1 MAVDDLSRRVLYVG
15 DGSSTEFAFNFVVFV
30 ATDVAVYTK
39 DEEGED
45 KLISPSNYTVT
56 LNENQDNNPG
66 GVVKFNSAPADEAVI
81 AVVSAVPETQPMVLT
96 TYDGFDPEVLNK
108 SADRAVSLI
117 QQLSDDVDRAIKL
130 PRTSQKTTAAAYEE
144 LAGAAEKASAAL
156 ALMDET
162 LDAATEVMDA
172 LRDAG
177 DVTGATQVVAA
188 GATAARSVASK
199 LADTMTIDDFGATA
213 DGVTDDTQA
222 MVRADA
228 SGCKTLDLR
237 GATVATNY
245 LPESIELKNGYLVY
259 RGQFFNVDGAK
270 TATGGLLAHR
280 HIADLAVYN
289 SDGTGATT
297 YPSRAAQ
304 GIGYLNESGVERV
317 FMAYRS
323 YGVNNSK
330 AYQMGSI
337 VEYRLGNDGDTLD
350 LYAQADFIP
359 IGHSQGV
366 GVRKASNGD
375 IYLYATAAS
384 LPDRYRSGTTNYGK
398 GFTRIHW
405 RGNSTTAEDVVN
417 FRLLPYYTAAGTAAL
432 DPYASVSTMTPAV
445 TPDGKKIILI
455 SASKIFVY
463 DLEAVEAC
471 DTADDAY
478 TWTDAGATDPY
489 TDSESA
495 SAKQHWAL
503 PATQID
509 ASSVKPLAVFPL
521 DNSTG
526 RTLQGVA
533 SDGKFIYVSGG
544 AENANSECCVEVY
557 DFTGKLV
564 RIIWHQGA
572 RALYSRTQLEGGD
585 ANLGVM
591 AKNENEGIFVR
602 GDQLVNLMLVR
613 WYALGDIVTY
623 NGTNFVAVRSS
634 TGAPPDTYAN
644 NYWMPTTLAAT
655 RGAWSA
661 TTAYA
666 PGAWTGN
673 RLTEARRLVAVEP
686 LLNGDAAQIPL
697 AKNAH
702 DLTFHQHQIDE
713 MRTTLRG
720 SSWGWG
726 IRDPYAGL
734 TKQVHSIDD
743 TGSYRVTAYWA
754 DKGSEFGDIGIKDQA
769 GNVVAGVTLRGYGST
784 DPSLPGIL
792 RWTYN
797 DPTDGAVTLAQYSSQ
812 GAWMRANI
820 AISRP
825 SFGLFSPNPSMPNK
839 MDRCLKSFVSS
850 TGTYLSAINRNLILS
865 RYSYDSNTDTYAAQ
879 IGVWLTRNTFAPQYY
894 SGSAYQSLSL
904 GSASYRWSEVFADT
918 ATINTSDARKK
929 QDIADPDEALMRAW
943 GKVGFKVFRFRD
955 AVAKKGDA
963 ARIHV
968 GVIAQEVA
976 AAFASEGLDANDYG
990 LFCYDEWEAKAAE
1003 IDPKTGEV
1011 VEPAVEAGD
1020 AYGIRYEEALA
1031 LECAYQRWRL
1041 AKIEEKLG

>member
-1 MAVDDLSRRVLYVG
+1 MTVSDITRRVVYVG
-15 DGSSTEFAFNFVVFV
+15 DGSTSQFPFAFKVF
-30 ATDVAVYTK
+30 AESQVAVYVS
-39 DEEGED
+39 DGEEQTELYYGSGFSVVLEED
-45 KLISPSNYTVT
+45 GTGTVT
-56 LNENQDNNPG
+56 LTEPL
-66 GVVKFNSAPADEAVI
+66 PDEHTI
-81 AVVSAVPETQPMVLT
+81 AIVSAVPQTQEMKLT
-96 TYDGFDPEVLNK
+96 NQGAFYPTVINE
-108 SADRAVSLI
+108 SADKMTALI
-117 QQLSDDVDRAIKL
+117 QQIDEKVGRAIRL
-130 PRTSQKTTAAAYEE
+130 PETSTQTTAEAYEE
-144 LAGAAEKASAAL
+144 LVSAAETANEAL

-177 DVTGATQVVAA
+177 DVTGATQVVAT
-188 GATAARSVASK
+188 GATTARSISSK
-199 LADTMTIDDFGATA
+199 LADTMTIADFGATA
-213 DGVTDDTQA
+213 DGVADDSQA

-245 LPESIELKNGYLVY
+245 LPENIDLKNGYLIY
-259 RGQFFNVDGAK
+259 RGQFFNVEGSKA
-270 TATGGLLAHR
+270 ATGGLLAHR

-304 GIGYLNESGVERV
+304 GIGYLKDAGVERV
-317 FMAYRS
+317 FMSYRS
-323 YGVNNSK
+323 YGVSNSK

-337 VEYRLGNDGDTLD
+337 VEYRLANDGDMLD
-350 LYAQADFIP
+350 VYAQADWLP
-359 IGHSQGV
+359 MGHSQGV
-366 GVRKASNGD
+366 GVRKTSGGD
-375 IYLYATAAS
+375 IYIYATAAS
-384 LPDRYRSGTTNYGK
+384 LPDRDRSGTTNYGK
-398 GFTRIHW
+398 GFSRIHW
-405 RGNSTTAEDVVN
+405 KGASTTAADVVN

-471 DTADDAY
+471 DTADDVY
-478 TWTDAGATDPY
+478 TWADAGATDPY

-544 AENANSECCVEVY
+544 AENANSECWVEVY

-572 RALYSRTQLEGGD
+572 RALYSRAQLEGGD

-602 GDQLVNLMLVR
+602 GDQLVNLMFVR

-655 RGAWSA
+655 RGTWSA

-702 DLTFHQHQIDE
+702 DLTFHHHQIDE

-754 DKGSEFGDIGIKDQA
+754 DKRSELGDIGIKDQA

-784 DPSLPGIL
+784 DPSFPGIL
-792 RWTYN
+792 RWIYS

-812 GAWMRANI
+812 GAWMRTNT

-825 SFGLFSPNPSMPNK
+825 GFGLFSPNASLPNK

-865 RYSYDSNTDTYAAQ
+865 RYSYDDNTDTYAAQ
-879 IGVWLTRNTFAPQYY
+879 IGVWLTRDSFAPRYY

-904 GSASYRWSEVFADT
+904 GSAPYHWSEVFADT

-929 QDIADPDEALMRAW
+929 QDITYPDEALMRAW

-955 AVAKKGDA
+955 AVEKKGEA
-963 ARIHV
+963 ARKHV
-968 GVIAQEVA
+968 GLIAQQVRD
-976 AAFASEGLDANDYG
+976 AFASEGLDATEYG
-990 LFCYDEWEAKAAE
+990 LFCYDKWDAKPAE